1 MYGFDKMKKKIEG
14 DYMDTSVNM
23 GDVLFQLIALA
34 IPILFIAIIIYFW
47 RASKQKKAQ
56 LDRIEEKL
64 DHIQK
69 EKK

>member
-1 MYGFDKMKKKIEG
+1 
-14 DYMDTSVNM
+14 MDTSVNM